1 MRLAG
6 STAAAVAAA
15 AADRVVKDNPVMV
28 RCCDARC
35 AHGFLTA
42 CLLSGGWLGAC
53 GAQRVQLSQEAAGPQ
68 QQGQAALLPAVRWL
82 LLGASRCVLAHP
94 LSAEAAHARLSFQL
108 QSDALRRNV
117 KKLVTHFGG
126 VQPYAYAGVLV
137 GLRQY
142 TPPQEGRGAQRGTTL
157 DRWLTEVQAGRR

>member
-1 MRLAG
+1 MR
-6 STAAAVAAA
+6 
-15 AADRVVKDNPVMV
+15 R
-28 RCCDARC
+28 
-35 AHGFLTA
+35 
-42 CLLSGGWLGAC
+42 
-53 GAQRVQLSQEAAGPQ
+53 
-68 QQGQAALLPAVRWL
+68 L
-82 LLGASRCVLAHP
+82 LLGASCQCICFLLVLTAQP
-94 LSAEAAHARLSFQL
+94 CLSFQL

-142 TPPQEGRGAQRGTTL
+142 APPQEGRGAQRGTTL